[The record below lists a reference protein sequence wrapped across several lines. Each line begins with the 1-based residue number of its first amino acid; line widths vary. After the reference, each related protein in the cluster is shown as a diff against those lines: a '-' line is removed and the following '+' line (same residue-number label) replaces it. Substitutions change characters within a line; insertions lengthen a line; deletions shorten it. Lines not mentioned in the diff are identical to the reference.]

1 MPYPFQDTDL
11 ENPAHPSNCNQLI
24 RTERGA
30 ERIWHPDTPLFE
42 QVQQELVNKCLASR
56 EEKCGLI
63 AVEEQDIYYIDNI
76 HHEPN
81 HNFLMSQSEFKMVV
95 AEIYGQQEDKVLG
108 IFHTHPNN
116 VPWPTPRD
124 LAGWPNPALGWRYWI
139 ATGHEVI
146 EWQLI

>member
-24 RTERGA
+24 PVRFEVQ
-30 ERIWHPDTPLFE
+30 RIWYPAKPLIE
-42 QVQQELVNKCLASR
+42 SVAEELVQKCLSSR
-56 EEKCGLI
+56 NEICGLI
-63 AVEEQDIYYIDNI
+63 TAEEQEIFYIDNI

-124 LAGWPNPALGWRYWI
+124 LAGWPNPALRWRYWI
-139 ATGHEVI
+139 ATRHEVI
-146 EWQLI
+146 EWSLI